1 MRQAGII
8 LLCSLLASGATLPRH
23 GPVPVEKPENSSEP
37 IPAPKPDGPTDN
49 GSSATGKMESGR
61 DLPPGWKDD
70 ALDAMPPAIV
80 EIEKEDPTA
89 YASCLDALRTLGAS
103 FTEAAR
109 IDDGQGCGIDKPI
122 EVTEI
127 LPGVSLKPQ
136 GTMRCETALALA
148 RWIRETAAP
157 AAKAAFGPDTA
168 IATLN
173 QASSYVCRLRNNGT
187 TGKISEHARGNAIDI
202 ASFGLKD
209 GKTIDIQPRDEDGT
223 LNGAFQ
229 RAITATACLYF
240 TTVLD
245 PGSDAAHET
254 HLHFDVID
262 RKNGYRYCR

>member
-1 MRQAGII
+1 M
-8 LLCSLLASGATLPRH
+8 LCSLIASGATLPRH
-23 GPVPVEKPENSSEP
+23 GPVPAEKPDNEA
-37 IPAPKPDGPTDN
+37 IPAPKTAEPTNN
-49 GSSATGKMESGR
+49 GSSATGKLDSGR

-70 ALDAMPPAIV
+70 ALDAVPLEIV
-80 EIEKEDPTA
+80 EIAKEDEGA
-89 YASCLDALRTLGAS
+89 YRSCLAALRTLGAS

-109 IDDGQGCGIDKPI
+109 IDDGKGCGIDKPI

-148 RWIRETAAP
+148 RWTGETAAP
-157 AAKAAFGPDTA
+157 AANAAFGPDAA

-202 ASFGLKD
+202 ASITLKD
-209 GKTIDIQPRDEDGT
+209 GKTIDIQPRQEDGT
-223 LNGAFQ
+223 LTGAFQ
-229 RAITATACLYF
+229 RAIAATACLYF

-254 HLHFDVID
+254 HLHFDVIE
-262 RKNGYRYCR
+262 RENGYRYCR